1 MDRDKLIKENEDL
14 EDSQYGVEMEDFFS
28 TTENQYDDFNEY
40 AWNKGEGYKCPN
52 FPIFDENIEGL
63 ESGLYMIAGESNGGK
78 ALDLNTPILKTNGLW
93 TTIKD
98 IKIGDKVWGDDGK
111 PTTVIMK
118 SDIFTDHK
126 CYRITLDDGSS
137 FDADEDHVWRVFEYF
152 CHKPT
157 NRERIKTTKE
167 LLKNYRH
174 YNPDGYPRYKYRIP
188 MQPAIEYKNPVKD
201 LPIPPYIL
209 GIWLG
214 DGKASDNGISIDI
227 RDFPEESKHIIEAGG
242 TVGEL
247 RKDNSS
253 DFGGTFV
260 LNIIKNE
267 KKIFLTPELK
277 KLNLINNKHIPDIY
291 LHASIK
297 DRMELLKG
305 LMDTDGCVFHGNCE
319 FCQKADSKIHDSF
332 GELLSSLG
340 IKWSSSEK
348 TITLNDKEF
357 YAKRYHFVVSKD
369 NSCFKMSR
377 KRAGLREKLKD
388 RSFLYKT
395 IVDISEI
402 PTIPMQCIQVNNE
415 SHCYCVGKN
424 LTITH
429 NTALV
434 QALFLD
440 YALYEPNKLFGIY
453 FSLDDTRNEL
463 IPRIIAAHEHI
474 PISVGSKP
482 QRYMNMLEQGLEGSG
497 IYQEWLDKRD
507 NALEWLKSTKE
518 YFKIEDSNK
527 ITCGEQIIDYL
538 RKVKIYLETH
548 APDKKMIVAID
559 SMSDIR
565 FISKNFK
572 SDKERNDYIAR
583 TVKEWTVELDIP
595 IFGTL
600 HLRKIEQNRRP
611 NIADVKESGEY
622 AYEASFLGIIYND
635 VSRNKQAATIY
646 QSDPDTGEK
655 LPIIE
660 LDWAKNK
667 KSSFKNRT
675 YHYFWPSFSD
685 VRECSKEVM
694 DRYNSL
700 IYSN

>member
-1 MDRDKLIKENEDL
+1 MDKDKLIKENEDL

-78 ALDLNTPILKTNGLW
+78 
-93 TTIKD
+93 
-98 IKIGDKVWGDDGK
+98 
-111 PTTVIMK
+111 
-118 SDIFTDHK
+118 
-126 CYRITLDDGSS
+126 
-137 FDADEDHVWRVFEYF
+137 
-152 CHKPT
+152 
-157 NRERIKTTKE
+157 
-167 LLKNYRH
+167 
-174 YNPDGYPRYKYRIP
+174 
-188 MQPAIEYKNPVKD
+188 
-201 LPIPPYIL
+201 
-209 GIWLG
+209 
-214 DGKASDNGISIDI
+214 
-227 RDFPEESKHIIEAGG
+227 
-242 TVGEL
+242 
-247 RKDNSS
+247 
-253 DFGGTFV
+253 
-260 LNIIKNE
+260 
-267 KKIFLTPELK
+267 
-277 KLNLINNKHIPDIY
+277 
-291 LHASIK
+291 
-297 DRMELLKG
+297 
-305 LMDTDGCVFHGNCE
+305 
-319 FCQKADSKIHDSF
+319 
-332 GELLSSLG
+332 
-340 IKWSSSEK
+340 
-348 TITLNDKEF
+348 
-357 YAKRYHFVVSKD
+357 
-369 NSCFKMSR
+369 
-377 KRAGLREKLKD
+377 
-388 RSFLYKT
+388 
-395 IVDISEI
+395 
-402 PTIPMQCIQVNNE
+402 
-415 SHCYCVGKN
+415 
-424 LTITH
+424 
-429 NTALV
+429 TALV

-518 YFKIEDSNK
+518 CFKIEDSNK